1 MITQTGIKPG
11 NAIIL
16 KHFINADDFICSR
29 MKVTEKKKGGGGS
42 FCSFEDVLKI
52 QIAAGN

>member
-29 MKVTEKKKGGGGS
+29 MKVTEKKKGGGS

-52 QIAAGN
+52 QIAGGN